1 MDYLKDIG
9 ESAKKA
15 ARALSTSSAQ
25 LRHQALTNISKH
37 LLDSQGQI
45 LEKNILD
52 IENAKNSGQSEAF
65 IDRLLLT
72 PERLEKI
79 AKDTIN
85 VASLPDPI
93 GEDIETYTRPNGITL
108 TRKRVPLG
116 VIGVIY
122 ESRPNITI
130 DISALCL
137 KSGNAAIL
145 RGGSESFHS
154 NNILAE
160 IVLS

>member
-25 LRHQALTNISKH
+25 LRHQALANISKH

-85 VASLPDPI
+85 VASLPDPM
-93 GEDIETYTRPNGITL
+93 EDIETYTRPNGITL
-108 TRKRVPLG
+108 TRKG
-116 VIGVIY
+116 
-122 ESRPNITI
+122 
-130 DISALCL
+130 
-137 KSGNAAIL
+137 
-145 RGGSESFHS
+145 FH
-154 NNILAE
+154 
-160 IVLS
+160 